1 MAPFLQLAHH
11 FAKAAKNGLLLWS
24 HFCSFTAIPTSYIS
38 ALDFWHSLV
47 WNFEFHELDFLSP
60 VWTWFLQA
68 TQAVKIQFKL
78 GKKTVQ
84 QTQNFKLE
92 NVQNQVQR
100 DRRLLRLVLF
110 VLFLFVKSKKT
121 HSKFGIENS
130 WKYDVIS
137 SKMYAKDSILKIFSF
152 LKYFRHWSPAING
165 IQKISKV
172 LYPPPLIW
180 SNHQSWRPCLTW
192 MNQMV
197 ATKIMR
203 SIFQLCHSVFC
214 YTCFYKTCQRCVEN
228 GHLGNDHFNVNF
240 CMWLLK

>member
-1 MAPFLQLAHH
+1 MAYPLSICTWVLTFSSSKFRVSWTLFFVPSLNLI
-11 FAKAAKNGLLLWS
+11 FAGYTGSKN
-24 HFCSFTAIPTSYIS
+24 
-38 ALDFWHSLV
+38 
-47 WNFEFHELDFLSP
+47 P
-60 VWTWFLQA
+60 VQTG
-68 TQAVKIQFKL
+68 
-78 GKKTVQ
+78 GKKPVQ

-130 WKYDVIS
+130 WKYEVIS
-137 SKMYAKDSILKIFSF
+137 SKDSILKIFSF

-192 MNQMV
+192 MNQKV
-197 ATKIMR
+197 ATKIMK
-203 SIFQLCHSVFC
+203 SIF
-214 YTCFYKTCQRCVEN
+214 
-228 GHLGNDHFNVNF
+228 
-240 CMWLLK
+240 